1 MNGDQSSGRSRPSD
15 EGVGGGRERLK
26 KYFFGLKISGGGGGG
41 AGPSPGSATAI
52 SLEILYVDL
61 QGAYL
66 ELHYKRCT
74 HASTHVAKL
83 NDMLL
88 LVYRWCIDGP

>member
-15 EGVGGGRERLK
+15 EGVGGGRGGDSK
-26 KYFFGLKISGGGGGG
+26 NMFFGLNKWGGGGG